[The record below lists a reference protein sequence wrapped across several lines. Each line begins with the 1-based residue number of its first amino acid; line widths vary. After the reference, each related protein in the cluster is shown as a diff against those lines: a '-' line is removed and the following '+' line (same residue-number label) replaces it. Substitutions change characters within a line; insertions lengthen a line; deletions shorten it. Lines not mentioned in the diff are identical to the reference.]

1 MTSPI
6 FFAATGELAA
16 LDVGAVFVL
25 GGAEGRHASTVK
37 RLGAGERIDLVDGAG
52 RRVTG
57 VVRTAGAGE
66 LTLLVDG
73 VSVEPGPRLRLV
85 LVQALAKGDRGE
97 LAIEAATELG
107 ADGFV
112 PWQAERSIVQ
122 WKGERAAKSLAKW
135 RATVTAAAK
144 QARRAWVPDVA
155 QAVETSALLPHIR
168 AAALALVLHEEAL
181 LPLTAAL
188 AQWSAREVSAPGSAV
203 PGSAVPDVAAPDLAR
218 GETAGHRPGAL
229 EPDTPGQIREIIIL
243 VGPEGG
249 ISPREL
255 DLLTG
260 AGAVP
265 VRLGPHVLRSS
276 TAGPA
281 AVALLSVDLHR
292 W

>member
-6 FFAATGELAA
+6 FFAGAGELAA
-16 LDVGAVFVL
+16 LDVGSVFVL

-57 VVRTAGAGE
+57 LVRSAGAGE

-73 VSVEPGPRLRLV
+73 VSVEPGPLLRLV
-85 LVQALAKGDRGE
+85 LVQALAKGDRDE
-97 LAIEAATELG
+97 LAIETATELG

-112 PWQAERSIVQ
+112 PWQAERSIVR

-155 QAVETSALLPHIR
+155 EAVETTALLPQIQ

-181 LPLTAAL
+181 QPLSAAL
-188 AQWSAREVSAPGSAV
+188 AHWSSQ
-203 PGSAVPDVAAPDLAR
+203 DLAAQELAAQDPAAQDPAAQDLMR
-218 GETAGHRPGAL
+218 GETAGHQPAVL
-229 EPDTPGQIREIIIL
+229 EPGSPGHTREILIL